1 MDFLLNISFKEFPH
15 HTRAYYIII
24 ILYCYY
30 IIIILK
36 DIVVSD
42 SLQKNVSFI
51 ILFQHG
57 HYSVY

>member
-1 MDFLLNISFKEFPH
+1 MDFLLNITFKEFPH

-42 SLQKNVSFI
+42 S
-51 ILFQHG
+51 
-57 HYSVY
+57 